1 MPPVDSSSHS
11 ALVVDEDLVSG
22 WRVAEGLRDA
32 GYTAVW
38 VTAQAVAAGQL
49 STASY
54 DVVLVSLSLPQDG
67 ALDIVRAIRAE
78 PGDAVVFALVDEE
91 SDAGVAALDAGADQL
106 VARSTTVPLLLARV
120 RAMLR
125 RVHPQRAGSGSAT
138 TIDDLTIDRASRR
151 CFVRGAE
158 VTLRAKE
165 LDLLMLLTEHQ
176 GCVVPRYEVMSQVWD
191 ENWSGSTK
199 TLDVTMAG
207 LRRHLR
213 VAAGSAGGVIPEI
226 VTVRGRGYRLDPTGS
241 TGVRP
246 VPAPLDRAG

>member
-1 MPPVDSSSHS
+1 MASLGSSSHC

-22 WRVAEGLRDA
+22 WRVAEGLREA
-32 GYTAVW
+32 GYAAVW
-38 VTAQAVAAGQL
+38 VTSQAVAATQL
-49 STASY
+49 STTSY

-78 PGDAVVFALVDEE
+78 PGDAVVLALVAEE
-91 SDAGVAALDAGADQL
+91 SEGDGVAALDAGADQL
-106 VARSTTVPLLLARV
+106 VVRSTTMALPLARV
-120 RAMLR
+120 RATLR
-125 RVHPQRAGSGSAT
+125 RVRPPHAGSGTAT

-151 CFVRGAE
+151 CFVLGAE

-176 GCVVPRYEVMSQVWD
+176 GCVVPRYEVMAQVWD

-213 VAAGSAGGVIPEI
+213 VAAASARASA
-226 VTVRGRGYRLDPTGS
+226 TCSSRFRWSS
-241 TGVRP
+241 TS
-246 VPAPLDRAG
+246 

>member
-1 MPPVDSSSHS
+1 MAPVDPSSHS

-22 WRVAEGLRDA
+22 WRIAEGLRAD

-38 VTAQAVAAGQL
+38 VTSQAAAAAQL
-49 STASY
+49 STAAY
-54 DVVLVSLSLPQDG
+54 DVVFVSLTVSVGG

-78 PGDAVVFALVDEE
+78 QSEAVVFALTSSETEPDV
-91 SDAGVAALDAGADQL
+91 VVALDAGADDVVL
-106 VARSTTVPLLLARV
+106 RRTELPVLMARI
-120 RAMLR
+120 RAALR
-125 RVHPQRAGSGSAT
+125 RVVPEHAMAGTAT
-138 TIDDLTIDRASRR
+138 SVDDLTIDRASRR
-151 CFVRGAE
+151 CYVRGVE

-165 LDLLMLLTEHQ
+165 LDLLMLLTENQ

-213 VAAGSAGGVIPEI
+213 LAAAGAGAVIPDI
-226 VTVRGRGYRLDPTGS
+226 VTVRGRGYRLDATTTSPTAAA
-241 TGVRP
+241 TALV
-246 VPAPLDRAG
+246 RAG